1 MWLIAVVLLDFQ
13 RQHPFLHH
21 IDTLEVEVDAQQAD
35 VLTSVDLY
43 ATGVLCVVAHVLIVE
58 VDDVST
64 VGWAAEKLVVQDVEC
79 VTMTH
84 LNGEI
89 AAVGG
94 CASHDDRQ
102 VVARLALAAVHQRTV
117 IIVTGVRHVDCRH
130 AVVVDWS
137 LEADILLILLVLPL
151 VVAGSEANSQ

>member
-1 MWLIAVVLLDFQ
+1 MWLIAVVILDFQ
-13 RQHPFLHH
+13 WQHPFLHH
-21 IDTLEVEVDAQQAD
+21 IDTLEVEVDAQQTD
-35 VLTSVDLY
+35 VLTSVDLHV
-43 ATGVLCVVAHVLIVE
+43 AGVLCVVAHVLIVE
-58 VDDVST
+58 VDDVSA
-64 VGWAAEKLVVQDVEC
+64 VGWAAEKLVVQDVKC

-84 LNGEI
+84 LDGEI

-94 CASHDDRQ
+94 RARHDDRQ
-102 VVARLALAAVHQRTV
+102 VVARLTLAAIHQRTV

-130 AVVVDWS
+130 AVVVDRS